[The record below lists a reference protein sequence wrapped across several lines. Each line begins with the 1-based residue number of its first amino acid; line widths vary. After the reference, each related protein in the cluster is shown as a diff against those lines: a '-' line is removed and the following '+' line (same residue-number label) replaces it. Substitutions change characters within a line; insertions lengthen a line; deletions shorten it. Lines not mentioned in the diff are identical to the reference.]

1 MSKPEEIKKS
11 IEKIKKQIADPN
23 VPDAIKELL
32 KSKVLPKLEKD
43 LAGSEPAGK
52 TYKEELERQKKTG
65 EAKGEAISLSAM
77 AKNIKKPLDKKTK
90 ESLKDYFEKS
100 KEDAEDDSNVTKV
113 SFEQFEKVWKSK
125 KPGNFI
131 FWVGWD
137 QYSYDEFEEMGK
149 GDFKKGLEKFY
160 KDQGLSVDY
169 QMDDDKK
176 TYRIVLEK
184 DETPK
189 APKSEKRVGVPRP
202 KSEQQEV
209 EYDCDELIKQAKE
222 RKAKAKARAEQPKK
236 TEATK
241 NKEKIEKVYDNVKER
256 AESDDIT
263 KGELEK
269 LISETKTLLK
279 LLEAKLS
286 SL

>member
-32 KSKVLPKLEKD
+32 KIKVLPKLEKD
-43 LAGSEPAGK
+43 LAESSPAGK
-52 TYKEELERQKKTG
+52 TYEKEVDRQKKTG
-65 EAKGEAISLSAM
+65 DYKEGEGISLLAM
-77 AKNIKKPLDKKTK
+77 SKAINKPKPAKKTI
-90 ESLKDYFEKS
+90 SL
-100 KEDAEDDSNVTKV
+100 DD
-113 SFEQFEKVWKSK
+113 FA
-125 KPGNFI
+125 
-131 FWVGWD
+131 
-137 QYSYDEFEEMGK
+137 
-149 GDFKKGLEKFY
+149 
-160 KDQGLSVDY
+160 
-169 QMDDDKK
+169 KK
-176 TYRIVLEK
+176 TGIEITHM
-184 DETPK
+184 TPK
-189 APKSEKRVGVPRP
+189 TEPKSEKRVGVPRP

>member
-1 MSKPEEIKKS
+1 MSKPDEIKKS
-11 IEKIKKQIADPN
+11 IEKIKKQLADPN

-43 LAGSEPAGK
+43 LAESEPAGK

-65 EAKGEAISLSAM
+65 EAKGEAISLLSMSKAM
-77 AKNIKKPLDKKTK
+77 KP
-90 ESLKDYFEKS
+90 
-100 KEDAEDDSNVTKV
+100 
-113 SFEQFEKVWKSK
+113 
-125 KPGNFI
+125 
-131 FWVGWD
+131 
-137 QYSYDEFEEMGK
+137 
-149 GDFKKGLEKFY
+149 
-160 KDQGLSVDY
+160 
-169 QMDDDKK
+169 
-176 TYRIVLEK
+176 EK

-189 APKSEKRVGVPRP
+189 EKKSEKRVGVPRP

-241 NKEKIEKVYDNVKER
+241 NKEKIEKVYDNVKDR

-263 KGELEK
+263 KTELEK
-269 LISETKTLLK
+269 LISETENLLK
-279 LLEAKLS
+279 LLKAKLS
-286 SL
+286 SLK